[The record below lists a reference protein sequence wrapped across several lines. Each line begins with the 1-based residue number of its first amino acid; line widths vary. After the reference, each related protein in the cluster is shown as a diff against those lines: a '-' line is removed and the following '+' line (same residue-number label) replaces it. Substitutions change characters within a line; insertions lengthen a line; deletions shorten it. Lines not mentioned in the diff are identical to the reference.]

1 METVTITAS
10 RGFTM
15 SDMEMLVG
23 SAVTIAALAWIV
35 LSRLKHLHNR
45 HQEPHV

>member
-15 SDMEMLVG
+15 ADMEMLVG

-35 LSRLKHLHNR
+35 LSRLKQLHSR
-45 HQEPHV
+45 HHEPNI

>member
-10 RGFTM
+10 RGFTV
-15 SDMEMLVG
+15 SDVEMLVG

-35 LSRLKHLHNR
+35 LTRMRQLHSRHH
-45 HQEPHV
+45 EPRT